1 MKKKEPVAI
10 IPKRAKK
17 TRKFFFAPALSA
29 IVPRI
34 GAIKTMQNPAIEF
47 VLPRTAELEGPSS
60 FDAQYDL
67 KKIGKKPAT
76 TVVQKALLAQ
86 SYNAHEN
93 LSLFNKYL
101 NIKWVFKKICR
112 ELVCHKI

>member
-34 GAIKTMQNPAIEF
+34 GAIKTIQNPAIEF

-60 FDAQYDL
+60 SDAQYDL

-86 SYNAHEN
+86 SYKAHEN